1 LVRAP
6 RLSYDESVVT
16 RRYPLE
22 LLKRARGAKV
32 DATSRAL
39 SVAQQRVQSAEGEVV
54 RRVQAKMEF
63 ERELTL
69 ARRSEQQR
77 LEGGE
82 LTVADLGRAAEWT
95 VGVDL
100 QKSGHARSVDEARG
114 ALGLAQ
120 GDAETKR
127 RTLVHAE
134 RDAELVEKHHDRWQ
148 KARRAEAVSKDEL
161 CAEES
166 HLSRYQP
173 GGGKAGV

>member
-1 LVRAP
+1 MMK
-6 RLSYDESVVT
+6 SVVT

-54 RRVQAKMEF
+54 RRVQAKVEF
-63 ERELTL
+63 EHELTL
-69 ARRSEQQR
+69 TRRAEQAS
-77 LEGGE
+77 LERGE
-82 LTVADLGRAAEWT
+82 LTVADLGRAAEWR
-95 VGVDL
+95 VGADR

-114 ALGLAQ
+114 ALGLARD
-120 GDAETKR
+120 DAEAKR
-127 RTLVHAE
+127 GTLVHAE
-134 RDAELVEKHHDRWQ
+134 RDAKLVEKHHQHWQ
-148 KARRAEAVSKDEL
+148 KAEHAEAVSKDEL

-173 GGGKAGV
+173 GGGKADV